1 MLENTKVMKANWN
14 LMSVITL
21 WIRKKSRIVIGV
33 GTFATHMQFGLV
45 YSVSILSCFCAAA
58 VKIFL
63 SHTKPAF
70 AGNFIDFDFPLQFIL
85 TFSLSLSL
93 SLFPSLFSNRRVS
106 RYSKITGRYVIPMR
120 LNCCAERRLKWTAC
134 IWLTYGILELV
145 TCICYPN
152 RNKWNKV

>member
-1 MLENTKVMKANWN
+1 M
-14 LMSVITL
+14 
-21 WIRKKSRIVIGV
+21 IGV

-93 SLFPSLFSNRRVS
+93 SLSFPLCFLTEES
-106 RYSKITGRYVIPMR
+106 RGT
-120 LNCCAERRLKWTAC
+120 LKLPVDT
-134 IWLTYGILELV
+134 
-145 TCICYPN
+145 
-152 RNKWNKV
+152 